1 MLELLHIE
9 NIAVIQEADIQF
21 APGFN
26 ALTGETGAGKSIVID
41 AMGAV
46 LGGRTSRDL
55 IRTGAARAFVSAQF
69 SGVPADAPRGLP
81 ALVLPPGITAR
92 PCPEDSWEYTGEI
105 HSNFVSARGRLSSWF
120 QKSSWRPEKRITL
133 DASLKPQV
141 ILTFSNREYELTLL
155 LWKIK
160 TDLTG
165 FSYRRDRK
173 PDWKGEIIQ

>member
-1 MLELLHIE
+1 MKTFPLSTAVFLLVFLGGLGMILLLH
-9 NIAVIQEADIQF
+9 
-21 APGFN
+21 AP
-26 ALTGETGAGKSIVID
+26 AREERS
-41 AMGAV
+41 
-46 LGGRTSRDL
+46 
-55 IRTGAARAFVSAQF
+55 AASSPV

-120 QKSSWRPEKRITL
+120 QKSAWRPEKRITL